1 MYSPSISFLT
11 NPVSVNFYL
20 TNKSSPR
27 DKMTEMYA
35 FREVIDFDPRVAIK
49 IFSQKM
55 TLNEFLFSFIFPAIS
70 VVIVELLHLELQH
83 IYSIQKLTVSF
94 VVSKLVLR
102 ITSVTTKLI
111 RSERTWLKKKFYRL
125 TPGNARTKT

>member
-1 MYSPSISFLT
+1 MI
-11 NPVSVNFYL
+11 
-20 TNKSSPR
+20 
-27 DKMTEMYA
+27 EMYA

-49 IFSQKM
+49 IFSQKV
-55 TLNEFLFSFIFPAIS
+55 TLNEFIFSLIFPAIS
-70 VVIVELLHLELQH
+70 VVIVEFLHLELQH

-111 RSERTWLKKKFYRL
+111 RSERT
-125 TPGNARTKT
+125 